1 MLELIQIIGAI
12 LILVPFVASQRGVM
26 SAGSLTYLWLNLL
39 GAMTLA
45 VLAAIG
51 NDWGFLL
58 LEGVWA
64 AVSAW
69 TLIERARGRP
79 ARVVSH

>member
-39 GAMTLA
+39 GATTLA